1 MQIEIPAIRDN
12 TKGYDYLLELC
23 RFIIENPDD
32 YFDFNFNKCAFLD
45 QNAVA
50 ILGGLVRYIDAYRK
64 SKNTKARNFY
74 KRLLLPPNQL
84 TFQIE
89 SMSQTL
95 LRHLTSNQFLPHIT
109 KQANLALPRED
120 SIGYKQHMDYMD
132 TNEIADHLN
141 YHWLSDE
148 RISISPTLKQ
158 SIVSRMLEIF
168 LNAYGHGV
176 EKNHISGLG
185 VTSCGQY
192 FKNSKKLK
200 LTVVDFGC
208 GIISNVK
215 THFSATNP
223 NLDDASAMKWA
234 LEMGNSTKTD
244 SLDMNIPRGLGLD
257 LLRDFVRINGG
268 TLSVY
273 SNSCCAKVDKKGNY
287 GVSELKNPF
296 AGTIVNI
303 AIICDDRHYKF
314 ISEPNGPEQFF

>member
-1 MQIEIPAIRDN
+1 MQIDIPSIRDN
-12 TKGYDYLLELC
+12 IQGYDYLLKLS
-23 RFIIENPDD
+23 RLIVENPDD
-32 YFDFNFNKCAFLD
+32 YFVFNFNKCAVLD

-50 ILGGLVRYIDAYRK
+50 ILGGLARYIDAYRK
-64 SKNTKARNFY
+64 SKNTTTRNFY
-74 KRLLLPPNQL
+74 KRLLLPHNQI
-84 TFQIE
+84 TFQTE
-89 SMSQTL
+89 SMSQPL

-109 KQANLALPRED
+109 KQDNLFLPRED
-120 SIGYKQHMDYMD
+120 SIGYMQHMDYMD

-176 EKNHISGLG
+176 ERNHMPGLG

-192 FKNSKKLK
+192 FKNAKKLK
-200 LTVVDFGC
+200 LTVVDFGY

-215 THFSATNP
+215 KHFSATNP

-244 SLDMNIPRGLGLD
+244 SLNMNIPRGLGLD
-257 LLRDFVRINGG
+257 LLRDFVKINGG
-268 TLSVY
+268 ALSVY
-273 SNSCCAKVDKKGNY
+273 SNSCCAKVDEKGIY
-287 GVSELKNPF
+287 VVSEMKNPF

-314 ISEPNGPEQFF
+314 ISESNGPEQFF

>member
-1 MQIEIPAIRDN
+1 MLIEIPSIRDN
-12 TKGYDYLLELC
+12 TAGYNYLLKLS
-23 RFIIENPDD
+23 RFIIENPHD
-32 YFDFNFNKCAFLD
+32 YFDFNFHKCAILD

-50 ILGGLVRYIDAYRK
+50 VLGGLTRYIVAYRQSQSK
-64 SKNTKARNFY
+64 SPRNFY
-74 KRLLLPPNQL
+74 KRLFLPPVQI

-89 SMSQTL
+89 SLSKPL
-95 LRHLTSNQFLPHIT
+95 LHHLKNNQFLPYIT
-109 KQANLALPRED
+109 DQNKPNFPLED
-120 SIGYKQHMDYMD
+120 SIGYKHHMDYMD
-132 TNEIADHLN
+132 ANEIATHLN

-158 SIVSRMLEIF
+158 SIVSRILEIF

-176 EKNHISGLG
+176 EKNHISNIG

-192 FKNSKKLK
+192 FKDVKTLK

-215 THFSATNP
+215 THLSDTHP

-234 LEMGNSTKTD
+234 LEMGNSTRTD
-244 SLDMNIPRGLGLD
+244 SLNMNIPRGLGLD

-273 SNSCCAKVDKKGNY
+273 SNSCCAAVGVDGAY
-287 GVSELKNPF
+287 QVSELKNPF

-303 AIICDDRHYKF
+303 AIICDDRHYKYA
-314 ISEPNGPEQFF
+314 SEPNGPEQFF

>member
-1 MQIEIPAIRDN
+1 MQIEIPSIRDN
-12 TKGYDYLLELC
+12 TKGYEYLLKLS
-23 RFIIENPDD
+23 RLIVENPND
-32 YFDFNFNKCAFLD
+32 YFEFDFSKCAFLD

-50 ILGGLVRYIDAYRK
+50 ILGGLTRYVDAHRK
-64 SKNTKARNFY
+64 SKNTAPLY
-74 KRLLLPPNQL
+74 KRLLLPPNQI

-89 SMSQTL
+89 SMSQSL
-95 LRHLTSNQFLPHIT
+95 LRDLTGNQFLPHVS
-109 KQANLALPRED
+109 KQVNFASPQDDR
-120 SIGYKQHMDYMD
+120 IGYKQHLDYMD
-132 TNEIADHLN
+132 PNEIADHLN

-176 EKNHISGLG
+176 ANNHLSGLG

-192 FKNSKKLK
+192 FKNAKKLK

-215 THFSATNP
+215 MHFSATNP
-223 NLDDASAMKWA
+223 NLDDANAMKWA

-244 SLDMNIPRGLGLD
+244 SLNMDIPRGLGLD

-273 SNSCCAKVDKKGNY
+273 SNSCCAKVDSKGNY
-287 GVSELKNPF
+287 VVSKLKTPF
-296 AGTIVNI
+296 TGTIVNV
-303 AIICDDRHYKF
+303 AIICDDRHYRF
-314 ISEPNGPEQFF
+314 ISESDGPEQFF